1 MNTELTRK
9 IIIHGPKLKLDS
21 PLNPDSAREQHK
33 AGCYCWRLG
42 ARQKL
47 AEGRNND

>member
-21 PLNPDSAREQHK
+21 PLNHSAREQHK